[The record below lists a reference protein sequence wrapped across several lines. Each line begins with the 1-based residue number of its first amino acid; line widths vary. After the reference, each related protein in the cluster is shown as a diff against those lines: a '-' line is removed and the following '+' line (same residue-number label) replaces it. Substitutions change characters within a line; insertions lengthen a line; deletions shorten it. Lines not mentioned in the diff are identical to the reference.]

1 MEAVSFV
8 APLAIKK
15 KYIKNIDEA
24 NKEQYIV
31 YTNKDLSKIYLTYIS
46 PTLEND
52 NLNISGKNLL
62 LIDNK
67 FSKTKWP
74 PQYNDLLKH
83 LGFDLS
89 TMTDSLKAESSLP
102 KSVDSSSQV
111 PTPAKAT
118 PTPAKATPTPAK
130 ATPTPAK
137 ATPTPAKATP
147 TPAKATPTPAEAT
160 PTPAEATP
168 TPAKAT
174 PTPAEATPTPVDPTP
189 IPAEAGPAHSTLI
202 QPSLEKFIQR
212 GFYSRNNGTTCYLNS
227 VMLGT
232 LAFQNT
238 YFINKLEKLLTNSC
252 TKGNPLNCNKYMEIV
267 KKLNNVH
274 NDLINTTS
282 TKQYGLDENDPY
294 KQIKN
299 MILECVPLSC
309 KDGLCDSFET
319 IDFIMRIIVCD
330 IIPTTTT
337 KDDVSLFSGI
347 DYYGDSNIFYG
358 NNDELLVLRED
369 YIPLFKNFREKISNK
384 PEIVILA
391 KQALPNDPPWNKI
404 TKNVKDLYKEF
415 LINPDPDYNVLS
427 IILYAKAAPG
437 HYTSFIHN
445 IEEDNWLYFDAADG
459 VNGIMKNDDGNSI
472 KRFLP
477 DDIINHLNSSRWASS
492 TIFYLE
498 KKGAPK
504 TAAPKTAVSSGGK
517 KIIKNTKKF
526 KKYKNIKKT
535 KRKVKRKNTKRK
547 SKIKLVSKS
556 TNKRKTKTK
565 DKK

>member
-46 PTLEND
+46 PTVEND

-118 PTPAKATPTPAK
+118 PTPVDP
-130 ATPTPAK
+130 
-137 ATPTPAKATP
+137 
-147 TPAKATPTPAEAT
+147 T

-168 TPAKAT
+168 TPAKASL
-174 PTPAEATPTPVDPTP
+174 TPVDPTP
-189 IPAEAGPAHSTLI
+189 IPAEASPTPAKETPTPAKATPAKAAPTPADPTPTPAKAGPAHSTLI

-212 GFYSRNNGTTCYLNS
+212 GFYSQNNGITCYLNS

-238 YFINKLEKLLTNSC
+238 YFINKLEKLLTNPCS
-252 TKGNPLNCNKYMEIV
+252 KGNPLNCNNYMEIV
-267 KKLNNVH
+267 KKLNKVH

-282 TKQYGLDENDPY
+282 TKEYGLHENDSY
-294 KQIKN
+294 KEIKN

-330 IIPTTTT
+330 IIPTTTM
-337 KDDVSLFSGI
+337 KDDVSLLSGI
-347 DYYGDSNIFYG
+347 EDYGNSNIFYG
-358 NNDELLVLRED
+358 KNDELLVLRED
-369 YIPLFKNFREKISNK
+369 YISLFDNFRKKISKK

-391 KQALPNDPPWNKI
+391 QQAGPQDPPWNKI
-404 TKNVKDLYKEF
+404 RKNVKDLYKEF
-415 LINPDPDYNVLS
+415 LINPHPDYNVLS

-459 VNGIMKNDDGNSI
+459 VNGIMKNDDGYSI

-477 DDIINHLNSSRWASS
+477 DDIINHLNSSRWASG

-504 TAAPKTAVSSGGK
+504 TAAPKTPSSSGGK
-517 KIIKNTKKF
+517 KIIKNTKKV
-526 KKYKNIKKT
+526 KKHKNVKKT
-535 KRKVKRKNTKRK
+535 KRKIKRKISKKK
-547 SKIKLVSKS
+547 SKRKLVSKS
-556 TNKRKTKTK
+556 INKRKTKTK
-565 DKK
+565 GKK